1 MGFLVVCCSGSVED
15 RFKQGIGLLFENR
28 YEEAES
34 LYLAI
39 ASELK
44 SSPQPDAVRM
54 QARALY
60 QAAQI
65 EHLYLNQPRRAVA
78 RFHEA
83 LKIDPEAPFAFDAQ
97 REIVT
102 IYQERLMDYRAAVEE
117 IERLVSVFPL
127 REDIVEYQYRGA
139 QCYFLLRDFNQA
151 RVEAKVLLQKKD
163 HGAIAALAR
172 LLIANSFSVEGRY
185 PEAIEAYRELL
196 DSNPDPELRARAQF
210 ELGLCYQE
218 LGDIPK
224 AEKALLE
231 ALKKH
236 PRPDLVQAQLSNLR
250 ERFSELDAPKRS
262 GSQPAPK
269 ADGPVPKTKPKA
281 APLEKP
287 ALAAPKA
294 SPVSTSATGSD
305 PATKTLAPGA
315 PPTKPERPE
324 AMDAEKQ
331 PQAEKNSRP
340 SAPESPPVTS
350 TTSSNGG

>member
-1 MGFLVVCCSGSVED
+1 MKHRCLIGGLALMGLLVVCCSESIED
-15 RFKQGIGLLFENR
+15 RFKRGIGLLFENR

-44 SSPQPDAVRM
+44 SSPQPDAFRI

-102 IYQERLMDYRAAVEE
+102 IYQERLMDYRAAAEE
-117 IERLVSVFPL
+117 IERLVSAFPL

-163 HGAIAALAR
+163 QGAIAALAR
-172 LLIANSFSVEGRY
+172 LLIANSFSIEGRY
-185 PEAIEAYRELL
+185 PEAVEAYQALI

-224 AEKALLE
+224 AEKAMLE

-250 ERFSELDAPKRS
+250 ERFAELDAPKRS
-262 GSQPAPK
+262 AKTGGPAS
-269 ADGPVPKTKPKA
+269 KTLAPKA
-281 APLEKP
+281 APK
-287 ALAAPKA
+287 AAPK
-294 SPVSTSATGSD
+294 TQ
-305 PATKTLAPGA
+305 
-315 PPTKPERPE
+315 PTNREKPEAADNP
-324 AMDAEKQ
+324 EKQ
-331 PQAEKNSRP
+331 PQSENNSKP
-340 SAPESPPVTS
+340 SAPEPPPVTS
-350 TTSSNGG
+350 APSPNGG